1 MSFYRASS
9 QKKLRKFFK
18 SHNFTLSE
26 GGEHCKAVHN
36 PTGVRFDFPRHNTIS
51 NGVTKAICDKL
62 VELGYDKDE
71 IERKI
76 LK

>member
-1 MSFYRASS
+1 MTFYRQSS

-18 SHNFTLSE
+18 SHNFTVTE
-26 GGEHCKAVHN
+26 GGEHTVAKHN
-36 PTGVRFDFPRHNTIS
+36 TTGSVFSFPRHNKVS
-51 NGVTKAICDKL
+51 NGVTKKICDRL